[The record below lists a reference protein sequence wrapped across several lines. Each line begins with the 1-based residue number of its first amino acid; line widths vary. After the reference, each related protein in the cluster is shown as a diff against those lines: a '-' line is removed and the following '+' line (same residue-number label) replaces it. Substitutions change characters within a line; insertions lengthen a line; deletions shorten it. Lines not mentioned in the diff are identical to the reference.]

1 MIGPG
6 GYAVI
11 ILAVGWILLVAFIAY
26 VLVKLGGVLQSTEE
40 LVDGIAE
47 KTVPLLGEVTTSV
60 VHVNQELERV
70 DAITENVQ
78 TMTGNVAGL
87 TTLFAATLGSPLVK
101 VAAFS
106 YGVRRAAGRKH
117 KDDVTARVKS
127 ELKAERKAG
136 KAGRSGKAGQ
146 R

>member
-26 VLVKLGGVLQSTEE
+26 VLVKLGGVLSSTEE
-40 LVDGIAE
+40 LVDGITE
-47 KTVPLLGEVTTSV
+47 KTVPLLGEVTTTV
-60 VHVNQELERV
+60 VHVNDELARV

-117 KDDVTARVKS
+117 KSDVESRVKS
-127 ELKAERKAG
+127 ELKAERKA
-136 KAGRSGKAGQ
+136 KKR
-146 R
+146 

>member
-11 ILAVGWILLVAFIAY
+11 ILAIGWILLVAFLAY

-40 LVDGIAE
+40 LVDGITE
-47 KTVPLLGEVTTSV
+47 KTIPLLGEVTASV
-60 VHVNQELERV
+60 VHVNAELERV

-78 TMTGNVAGL
+78 TMSSNVAGL
-87 TTLFAATLGSPLVK
+87 TTLFGATLGSPLVK

-106 YGVRRAAGRKH
+106 YGVRRAASRRAKSDVEARI
-117 KDDVTARVKS
+117 KD
-127 ELKAERKAG
+127 ELKAERATRK
-136 KAGRSGKAGQ
+136 GR

>member
-6 GYAVI
+6 GYAV
-11 ILAVGWILLVAFIAY
+11 LALAFGWVVLVGFLGY
-26 VLVKLGGVLQSTEE
+26 VLVKLGAVLQQTAE
-40 LVDGIAE
+40 LVEGITE

-78 TMTGNVAGL
+78 NVTSNVAGL
-87 TTLFAATLGSPLVK
+87 TSLFAATLGSPIVK

-106 YGVRRAAGRKH
+106 YGVRHAVGKRAKA
-117 KDDVTARVKS
+117 DLEDRVKS
-127 ELKAERKAG
+127 ELKAERAARKADR
-136 KAGRSGKAGQ
+136 KGRG
-146 R
+146 

>member
-6 GYAVI
+6 GYAV
-11 ILAVGWILLVAFIAY
+11 LALAFGWVVLVGFLGY
-26 VLVKLGGVLQSTEE
+26 VLVKLGSVLQETAE
-40 LVDGIAE
+40 LVEGVAE

-60 VHVNQELERV
+60 VHVNMELERV

-78 TMTGNVAGL
+78 NVTSNVAGL
-87 TTLFAATLGSPLVK
+87 TTLFAATLGSPIVK

-117 KDDVTARVKS
+117 KADFEDRVKA
-127 ELKAERKAG
+127 EMKAERKGG
-136 KAGRSGKAGQ
+136 KR
-146 R
+146 

>member
-136 KAGRSGKAGQ
+136 QAARKGKQ
-146 R
+146 S